1 MGAKPFHFLGKLSL
15 LSSHCSCVFTQVM
28 RLCILSAKRTRSGSW
43 YKDVLTLGIV
53 LSLWKEFRCW
63 NPACDDGAETR
74 EFAGSPV
81 NGSRRIACSL
91 EWAFEGARVSARLPW
106 KCFAS
111 ARWDQVG
118 KYIFFSLDCEPVKVL
133 CRWFTSPECSWP
145 AQDGGWLCTR
155 CMM

>member
-1 MGAKPFHFLGKLSL
+1 
-15 LSSHCSCVFTQVM
+15 M
-28 RLCILSAKRTRSGSW
+28 RLCILSTKRTRSGSW

-91 EWAFEGARVSARLPW
+91 E
-106 KCFAS
+106 
-111 ARWDQVG
+111 
-118 KYIFFSLDCEPVKVL
+118 
-133 CRWFTSPECSWP
+133 
-145 AQDGGWLCTR
+145 
-155 CMM
+155 